1 MKVERC
7 PHCKSMAMFAVDHCS
22 RCRKH
27 RSTGAIMPPAE
38 MRSLLGDARK
48 LALMKTEHEQ
58 AKSDQESRLKYI
70 AIFSLIVG
78 GISIFSGLAQ
88 EMADALVGG
97 ILFLVCGLLVKIRI
111 GVKLVAL
118 ALMLMS
124 VLEIWGRLLNFG
136 PLVRA
141 AGPAALAAAPM
152 WLGGVALF
160 VGIIAMSFKA
170 VIHDPKKNSLPPPVP
185 MPVSAP
191 AFGTPPPTAEHSG
204 DKS

>member
-27 RSTGAIMPPAE
+27 RSTSAVMPE
-38 MRSLLGDARK
+38 NQMRSYLEDARK
-48 LALMKTEHEQ
+48 QARMKSEFEQ

-78 GISIFSGLAQ
+78 AISIFTGAAKSK
-88 EMADALVGG
+88 EDALVGG
-97 ILFLVCGLLVKIRI
+97 ALYVLFALLVRLRI
-111 GVKLVAL
+111 GVKLVAI

-124 VLEIWGRLLNFG
+124 VLSIGDRVLNFG
-136 PLVRA
+136 PLVAA

-160 VGIIAMSFKA
+160 VGIAAMSFKV
-170 VIHDPKKNSLPPPVP
+170 VIHDPRKNSLPPPVP
-185 MPVSAP
+185 VSAIPPVTPSP
-191 AFGTPPPTAEHSG
+191 APDPPIDRT
-204 DKS
+204 

>member
-1 MKVERC
+1 
-7 PHCKSMAMFAVDHCS
+7 
-22 RCRKH
+22 
-27 RSTGAIMPPAE
+27 MPPAE
-38 MRSLLGDARK
+38 MHALLGDARK
-48 LALMKTEHEQ
+48 LAMMRTEYEQ

-78 GISIFSGLAQ
+78 GMSIFAGVTGDKG
-88 EMADALVGG
+88 DALFGG
-97 ILFLVCGLLVKIRI
+97 VMFLVCGLLVKIRI

-124 VLEIWGRLLNFG
+124 VLEIWGRVLNFG

-160 VGIIAMSFKA
+160 IGIIAMSFKA

-191 AFGTPPPTAEHSG
+191 ALGTPPPMAEHSG